1 MSQGLSRVGLLMAT
15 CLHRRILRRSI
26 KCFALQLVPMF
37 GITHPMQFAVKYL
50 HATCAMNRR
59 FTGHGRL
66 PMVLKLVEW
75 AIPLFVSVLLIQVV
89 SDMLYMRATES
100 RPALNDRYNERPRLP
115 IHVIDR
121 DAKAG
126 SIIT

>member
-1 MSQGLSRVGLLMAT
+1 
-15 CLHRRILRRSI
+15 
-26 KCFALQLVPMF
+26 
-37 GITHPMQFAVKYL
+37 
-50 HATCAMNRR
+50 MNRR

>member
-1 MSQGLSRVGLLMAT
+1 ML
-15 CLHRRILRRSI
+15 
-26 KCFALQLVPMF
+26 
-37 GITHPMQFAVKYL
+37 
-50 HATCAMNRR
+50 
-59 FTGHGRL
+59 
-66 PMVLKLVEW
+66 LKLVEW

-100 RPALNDRYNERPRLP
+100 WPAVDSRHNEPPRLP